1 MKKRSY
7 DDLSALVL
15 KLEAPSFI
23 MLWSFFFVPA
33 TLLHRVTNGQVKRLF
48 LFQDFTNSNDRT
60 KLKKLFTEFVS
71 RWSCEKKSPLYD
83 KRWEL
88 DLRFFLAVLLYY
100 IDYIRCM
107 ECRIRYSSMISSM
120 VKGQQSWLFRTSEN
134 VIYLKRYWWTF
145 RSETIHRPL
154 TVEEI
159 NFSLRFRFP
168 LLWPTPSSS
177 FLLVFLFSSGDESG
191 KPCTQCRAIARWNR
205 YESTRKKRGV

>member
-23 MLWSFFFVPA
+23 MLWSFFSSGDI
-33 TLLHRVTNGQVKRLF
+33 VTSCNERASEKTFPFPRFYKFKRSYKVKKTFYRICFKMIL
-48 LFQDFTNSNDRT
+48 R
-60 KLKKLFTEFVS
+60 
-71 RWSCEKKSPLYD
+71 KKSPLYD

>member
-71 RWSCEKKSPLYD
+71 RWSCEKKISPVRQALRTWSTIFSRRFTVLY
-83 KRWEL
+83 R
-88 DLRFFLAVLLYY
+88 LYKMY
-100 IDYIRCM
+100 GM
-107 ECRIRYSSMISSM
+107 QNS
-120 VKGQQSWLFRTSEN
+120 
-134 VIYLKRYWWTF
+134 
-145 RSETIHRPL
+145 
-154 TVEEI
+154 
-159 NFSLRFRFP
+159 
-168 LLWPTPSSS
+168 
-177 FLLVFLFSSGDESG
+177 LLVDDLVDGKGATVVALSYFRKCNLFETLLMNVSFGDDSSTFD
-191 KPCTQCRAIARWNR
+191 RRRN
-205 YESTRKKRGV
+205 